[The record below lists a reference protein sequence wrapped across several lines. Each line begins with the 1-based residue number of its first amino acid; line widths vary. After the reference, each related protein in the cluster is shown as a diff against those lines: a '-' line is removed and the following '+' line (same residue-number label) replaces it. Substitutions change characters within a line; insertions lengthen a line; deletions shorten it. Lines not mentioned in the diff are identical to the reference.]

1 MIGNLKAP
9 PPTLSMKS
17 MLTTREI
24 DFCDLYL
31 MTHKLPGEIYAMSH
45 ATAFTAI
52 ECQKRAGAL
61 LADRKIKNYLEE
73 REAQLNE
80 WYFGKSSSSTGVIRD
95 ETPKTVE
102 EIMAKNQ
109 SRVLE
114 AIDGILQNTKDPNYS
129 DVVKLH
135 LQKMLK
141 DIEMDRIA
149 DPPQRYLPESCLTC
163 RYKVFVEGECTDEC
177 QRCKYKKFG
186 EESGLYYDHKT
197 QLENV

>member
-1 MIGNLKAP
+1 MRNNLKAP
-9 PPTLSMKS
+9 PPSLAMKS
-17 MLTTREI
+17 NITSR
-24 DFCDLYL
+24 DVNFCDMYL
-31 MTHKLPGEIYAMSH
+31 LTHNTPAEIYQMTYGGAY
-45 ATAFTAI
+45 TTVD
-52 ECQKRAGAL
+52 CTRKVGAL
-61 LADRKIKNYLEE
+61 MQDPRIKRYLEDRE
-73 REAQLNE
+73 RQLNE
-80 WYFGKSSSSTGVIRD
+80 WYFGKADGMIDNTKP
-95 ETPKTVE
+95 EAPKSVE

-149 DPPQRYLPESCLTC
+149 DPPQRYLPESCLAC
-163 RYKVFVEGECTDEC
+163 RYRVFVEGECTDEC

-186 EESGLYYDHKT
+186 EEEGLHYDHKT
-197 QLENV
+197 QLEDV